1 MKDNIKECQTK
12 YSESKKALEKYKEE
26 RGKPEASA
34 VAEVEQHLE
43 WRWESV
49 EKMQKGENERRE
61 GNQAC

>member
-1 MKDNIKECQTK
+1 LKDNIKECQTK

-43 WRWESV
+43 
-49 EKMQKGENERRE
+49 
-61 GNQAC
+61 